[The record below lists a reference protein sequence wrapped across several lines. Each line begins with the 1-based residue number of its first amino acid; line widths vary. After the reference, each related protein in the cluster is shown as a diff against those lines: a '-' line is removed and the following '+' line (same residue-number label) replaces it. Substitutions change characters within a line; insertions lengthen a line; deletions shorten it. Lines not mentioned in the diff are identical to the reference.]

1 MTSEP
6 RFRRATQ
13 DDLGS
18 LNELYATAFTQ
29 RATLSDVLNPLMIIM
44 VDDEVRTTKTAT
56 IARGPGKWN
65 AYTAFAVTHPEHR
78 GRGLM
83 TGVTRALCRE
93 LDSFSA
99 VVGEPMLV
107 LSTIR
112 PDRLWAIKAELAA
125 GFTRLARST
134 RGGWDLL
141 GYWAGVPGRPP
152 DRRVVLTTG
161 VWDLL
166 HVGHVNRLR
175 QARDL
180 GTELVVAVQESEA
193 VAAVGGKRPPIQ
205 STAERVAMI
214 EALGW
219 ADRIITYRD
228 GTDPELIHRVR
239 PDVFVQGDDWA
250 DAADRTRVLEA
261 LRVYDADVVLGPR
274 TPNVSTTE
282 IRRRVEEST

>member
-1 MTSEP
+1 M
-6 RFRRATQ
+6 FRRATGS
-13 DDLGS
+13 DLEA

-29 RATLSDVLNPLMIIM
+29 RATADDLANPLMIIM

-65 AYTAFAVTHPEHR
+65 AYTAFAVTHPDHR
-78 GRGLM
+78 GQGLM

-99 VVGEPMLV
+99 VVGEPVLV

-112 PDRLWAIKAELAA
+112 PDRLSAIKAELAA

-134 RGGWDLL
+134 RDGWDLL

-180 GTELVVAVQESEA
+180 GTELIVAVQESEA
-193 VAAVGGKRPPIQ
+193 VESVSSKQRPVQ
-205 STAERVAMI
+205 GTDERMAMI

-219 ADRIITYRD
+219 ADRVVTYRD
-228 GTDPELIHRVR
+228 GTDPELIHRTR
-239 PDVFVQGDDWA
+239 PNVFVQGDDWV
-250 DAADRTRVLEA
+250 DTADRTRVLEA
-261 LRVYDADVVLGPR
+261 LRVHHAEVVLGPR
-274 TPNVSTTE
+274 TPDVSTTE
-282 IRRRVEEST
+282 IRRRVGMLT